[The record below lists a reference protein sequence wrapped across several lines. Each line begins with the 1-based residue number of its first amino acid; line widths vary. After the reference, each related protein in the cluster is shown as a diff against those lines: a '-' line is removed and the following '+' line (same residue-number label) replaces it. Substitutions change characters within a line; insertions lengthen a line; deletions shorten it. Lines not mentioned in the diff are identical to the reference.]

1 MNLIL
6 NICDELEKEQK
17 NDLNI
22 QKVKE
27 KLNNKIKENEYNLL
41 QMKSE
46 LNICIRF
53 DDDMNIFYTK
63 IIALASLIIS
73 MLLGLYQVVHKEI
86 VSELIGYGIILIT
99 IVIICTIAC
108 ILLVEFVVTCKNK
121 IGNRTKWLR
130 VIEVVLNEID
140 SELKNSENFQSRI
153 VVKKEIFKMKKCK
166 K

>member
-1 MNLIL
+1 MP
-6 NICDELEKEQK
+6 
-17 NDLNI
+17 
-22 QKVKE
+22 
-27 KLNNKIKENEYNLL
+27 
-41 QMKSE
+41 
-46 LNICIRF
+46 
-53 DDDMNIFYTK
+53 
-63 IIALASLIIS
+63 
-73 MLLGLYQVVHKEI
+73 
-86 VSELIGYGIILIT
+86 LIGYGIILIT